1 MLIPLTATEQMVDK
15 MHRASIV
22 LEVWDKIA
30 PNTDDLLGLVKLPL
44 NAFGKALIRGTES
57 VINSVYPIIAID

>member
-1 MLIPLTATEQMVDK
+1 MVDK

-30 PNTDDLLGLVKLPL
+30 PNTDDLVKLPL
-44 NAFGKALIRGTES
+44 NAFGKALIRRTES
-57 VINSVYPIIAID
+57 VINSVYPIIVID